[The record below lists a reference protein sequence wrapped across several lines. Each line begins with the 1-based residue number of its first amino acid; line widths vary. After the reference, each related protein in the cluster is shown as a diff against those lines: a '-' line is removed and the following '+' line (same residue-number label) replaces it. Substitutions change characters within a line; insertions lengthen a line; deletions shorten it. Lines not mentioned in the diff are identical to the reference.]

1 MSNPLIDKI
10 IDGDAAYAYA
20 YMTNS
25 NGYGHMYLDIRLAKP
40 EYGPRTNAMIR
51 ASCQIGSSD
60 GYAPQHEQ
68 VYAKHFG
75 FRCDDAS
82 LSLEALEAGAKIMR
96 KVTKTIAKMDEQM
109 GCAETFAEMC
119 QYVLLASGA
128 RALIVEPRLG
138 FACGG
143 YMRDKDLVSVGAA
156 SAKRFKDMEANLI
169 AAFSRKAA

>member
-68 VYAKHFG
+68 VYAKKFG
-75 FRCDDAS
+75 FRCTDDNY
-82 LSLEALEAGAKIMR
+82 SLEELEAGVKVMR
-96 KVTKTIAKMDEQM
+96 KVRKSMSKSEEQF
-109 GCAETFAEMC
+109 GHADTFAEIC
-119 QYVLLASGA
+119 QRVLLASGA

-156 SAKRFKDMEANLI
+156 SAKRFKDMEENLI